1 MNLALELLIIFSI
14 SLSINML
21 FFIFAYL
28 IQKDLFTDITYA
40 STFSITLIAAM
51 LLGNNFGINSIVA
64 LVLVGAWSI
73 RLGTFLFIRILK
85 EKVDH
90 RFDRMRNNFY
100 KFFVFWIIQAI
111 TVFIVSLPSYFVV
124 LLGNDN
130 FNLLS
135 LIGIIGAIF
144 ALTFETIADIQKFTF
159 LQKNKGKFVQHG
171 LWKISRH
178 PNYFGEY
185 TFWAFN
191 FIFVVLSTSNNL
203 VWISILG
210 PLFIAIMIYKISGL
224 PMLEK
229 GMWKTFKDNP
239 KYIDYINKTPRVVPL
254 IGIRGMKRG
263 WTDENT
269 NR

>member
-1 MNLALELLIIFSI
+1 MNFLFDLLIIFSI
-14 SLSINML
+14 SILINMV
-21 FFIFAYL
+21 FFLFAYW

-40 STFSITLIAAM
+40 STFAITLLAAM
-51 LLGNNFGINSIVA
+51 LLRNSFGINSIIA
-64 LVLVGAWSI
+64 LIIVGMWSL
-73 RLGTFLFIRILK
+73 RLGAFLFIRILK

-90 RFDRMRNNFY
+90 RFDRMRGSFS
-100 KFFVFWIIQAI
+100 KFFAFWLIQAV

-124 LLGNDN
+124 LLGNEQ

-135 LIGIIGAIF
+135 LIGIIGAAL

-185 TFWAFN
+185 TFWIFN
-191 FIFVVLSTSNNL
+191 FIFVVFATDNYL

-210 PLFIAIMIYKISGL
+210 PLFIMTMLYKISGL

-229 GMWKTFKDNP
+229 GMWKNFKDNP
-239 KYIDYINKTPRVVPL
+239 EYLKYVETTPRIVPFV
-254 IGIRGMKRG
+254 GIKGMKKG
-263 WTDENT
+263 WTNENIS
-269 NR
+269 R